1 MFWPEGWR
9 TETPENLRLLA
20 TEEGLREAMNKKTIL
35 QATAARCDSE
45 HNLWVELPCC
55 WGIIPRDEGAVGI
68 EDGSV
73 RDIAL
78 ISRVGRAVCFTVK
91 EITVDGLG
99 RPLAVLSRK
108 SAQEQCKKGY
118 LNKVRCGDVLDV
130 CITHLEPFGAFC
142 DVGCGVASLIPIDAI
157 SVSRIFHPAD
167 RFYAGQRVKAVV
179 RSIDPKG
186 RLLLSHK
193 ELLGTWQEN
202 ADLFHAGETVI
213 GTVRTVESY
222 GSFVELTP
230 NLAGLAEPKEGVR
243 AGQQAAVFI
252 KSMIPEKM
260 KVKLIVVDAFDAPFS
275 PREFSYFFHGEHM
288 THWRYSPAACPKTV
302 ETVFE

>member
-9 TETPENLRLLA
+9 TATLENLRLLA
-20 TEEGLREAMNKKTIL
+20 TVEGLREAMNKKTIL
-35 QATAARCDSE
+35 QAKASRCDSG

-55 WGIIPRDEGAVGI
+55 RGLIPRDEGAVGI
-68 EDGSV
+68 DDGSV

-91 EITVDGLG
+91 EITTDESGS
-99 RPLAVLSRK
+99 PLAILSRK
-108 SAQEQCKKGY
+108 AAQQQCKTGY
-118 LNKVRCGDVLDV
+118 LNGLRCGDVIDV
-130 CITHLEPFGAFC
+130 CITNLEPFGAFC
-142 DVGCGVASLIPIDAI
+142 DVGCGVASLIPIDAV

-179 RSIDPKG
+179 RSVDENG

-202 ADLFHAGETVI
+202 ADLFHPGETVI
-213 GTVRTVESY
+213 GTIRTVESY

-260 KVKLIVVDAFDAPFS
+260 KVKLIVVDAFDAPYS
-275 PREFSYFFHGEHM
+275 SREFSYFFHGDRM
-288 THWRYSPAACPKTV
+288 TRWRYSPDGCPKTV
-302 ETVFE
+302 ETLFE